1 MGIARNALLWV
12 SENRK
17 LRNALPKYTF
27 IRKAVT
33 RFMPGETLDEALKA
47 ARKLQKGG
55 INTILTHLGEN
66 ISDPAEAKNVAEHY
80 RNALETIHDQ
90 NIDGFISVKLTQLGL
105 DLNEDLCYEHVAMLA
120 EQAANRNNWL
130 WIDMEQSQYV
140 DRTLS
145 MYKRLRKKFAN
156 TGVCLQAYLY
166 RTAKDIEDLLPHAP
180 ALRLVKGAYME
191 PKNIAYP
198 EKSDVDANYLKLAK
212 KLLSHIRSDQVT
224 FGVATHDQK
233 LISLIKNAAVS
244 QGLTGKD
251 YEIQQLYGIQTAEQK
266 RLAEEGYRVRVLISY
281 GTYWFPW
288 YVRRLAER
296 PANVWFVAKNILS

>member
-1 MGIARNALLWV
+1 
-12 SENRK
+12 
-17 LRNALPKYTF
+17 
-27 IRKAVT
+27 
-33 RFMPGETLDEALKA
+33 
-47 ARKLQKGG
+47 
-55 INTILTHLGEN
+55 
-66 ISDPAEAKNVAEHY
+66 
-80 RNALETIHDQ
+80 
-90 NIDGFISVKLTQLGL
+90 
-105 DLNEDLCYEHVAMLA
+105 
-120 EQAANRNNWL
+120 
-130 WIDMEQSQYV
+130 
-140 DRTLS
+140 

-296 PANVWFVAKNILS
+296 PANVWFVAKNIFS